1 MNQFFTSESVTCGHP
16 DKVCDQIADRILDEM
31 LMQDPESRSA
41 CEVTC
46 ATDQVHIFGEVTTA
60 AKVDYEAVARNVIAE
75 IGYTAPGRGF
85 DADSC
90 RITVDLHEQ
99 SPDIAMGITRRGKS
113 EELNSGAGDQGM
125 MFGSACR
132 ETETLMP
139 LPIELAHGLVKRLEQ
154 VRRTRELPYLLPDG
168 KAQVTVEYEDE
179 RPKRVSAVILSAQHR
194 EDVDIETI
202 RTDIRQHVIVPA
214 IPKALL
220 DEDTQIFINPTGRFV
235 VGGPAGDSGLT
246 GRKLIVDTYGGYARH
261 GGGSF
266 SGKDPTKVD
275 RSGAYMAR
283 YIAKNIVAAGLAEK
297 CEVQLGYSIGL
308 SEPISVRID
317 TFGTEKVASSALY
330 ETVRKQV
337 DLRPAAVIQ
346 KFGLTRPIYATVSCY
361 GHFGNHAAAMP
372 WEQTDLAEYL
382 KRTFNR
388 TGEQEIFTK
397 SDDLCLI

>member
-397 SDDLCLI
+397 SNDLCLI